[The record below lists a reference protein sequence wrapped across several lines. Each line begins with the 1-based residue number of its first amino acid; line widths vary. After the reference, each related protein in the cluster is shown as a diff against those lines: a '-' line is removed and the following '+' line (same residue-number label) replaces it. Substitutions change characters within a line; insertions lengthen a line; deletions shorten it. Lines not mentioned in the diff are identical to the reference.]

1 MKRGVLLD
9 RDGVINRMVYDAEH
23 GTVDSPAHPEQF
35 ELLPGA
41 ADAVRALNRSGLPVA
56 VVSNQPG
63 VAKGKMTLA
72 LQEAITSKMHAELAA
87 GGAHLDGVY
96 YCLHHPDA
104 ELPEYRV
111 RCECRKPRPGLLLR
125 AADEL
130 GISLADS
137 WMIGD
142 GLTDVQAGQAAGCRT
157 VWLGAWKCDVCHIA
171 RDKNAAPAFIAADL
185 AQAVRMITEQISLVR
200 A

>member
-23 GTVDSPAHPEQF
+23 GTVDSPANPEQF

-41 ADAVRALNRSGLPVA
+41 AAAVHTLNQSGLPVV

-72 LQEAITSKMHAELAA
+72 LQEAITSKMHAALAA
-87 GGAHLDGVY
+87 AGAHLDGVY

-104 ELPEYRV
+104 ALPEYRV

-125 AADEL
+125 ASDEL

-142 GLTDVQAGQAAGCRT
+142 GWVDVQAGQAAGCMT
-157 VWLGAWKCDVCHIA
+157 VWLGTWKCDVCHMA
-171 RDKNAAPAFIAADL
+171 RDKNATPTYLAADL
-185 AQAVRMITEQISLVR
+185 AEAVRMIAEQINLDQ

>member
-23 GTVDSPAHPEQF
+23 GTVDSPAHSEQF

-87 GGAHLDGVY
+87 AGAHLDGVY

-104 ELPEYRV
+104 MLPEYRV

-125 AADEL
+125 ASDEL

-142 GLTDVQAGQAAGCRT
+142 GWIDVQAGQAAGCMT
-157 VWLGAWKCDVCHIA
+157 VWLGMWKCDVCHIA
-171 RDKNAAPAFIAADL
+171 REKNAAPTSVADDL
-185 AQAVRMITEQISLVR
+185 SEAVRMIAEQISLVR

>member
-23 GTVDSPAHPEQF
+23 GTVDSPANPDQF

-41 ADAVRALNRSGLPVA
+41 AAAVHTLNQLGLPVA
-56 VVSNQPG
+56 IVSNQPG
-63 VAKGKMTLA
+63 VAKGKMTSA

-87 GGAHLDGVY
+87 AGAHLDGVY
-96 YCLHHPDA
+96 YCQHHPDA
-104 ELPEYRV
+104 KLAEYRV

-130 GISLADS
+130 GISLVDS

-142 GLTDVQAGQAAGCRT
+142 GLIDVQAGQAAGCMT

-171 RDKNAAPAFIAADL
+171 RDKNATPTCIASDL
-185 AQAVRMITEQISLVR
+185 AGAIRIIAERINLDP

>member
-23 GTVDSPAHPEQF
+23 GTVDSPANPDQF

-41 ADAVRALNRSGLPVA
+41 AAAVRTLNRAGLPVA
-56 VVSNQPG
+56 IVSNQPG

-72 LQEAITSKMHAELAA
+72 LQAAITSKMHAELAA
-87 GGAHLDGVY
+87 AGAHLDGVY

-104 ELPEYRV
+104 TLPEYRV

-142 GLTDVQAGQAAGCRT
+142 GWIDVQAGQAAGCMT

-171 RDKNAAPAFIAADL
+171 RDKNTTPTFIAADL
-185 AQAVRMITEQISLVR
+185 AEAVRIIAGHINFDQ